1 MAEQETLHDDQRIG
15 PVDPALHGLWKRYVE
30 DGRIRDGEW
39 LRACES
45 GEFVGTCRHCGDY
58 LVPRRPMRVGSRW
71 DYEAECRDQ
80 TRESRVDGHRVVTG
94 CGHTIAAPGGRLR
107 KPQPQ
112 RTGA

>member
-1 MAEQETLHDDQRIG
+1 MAEQEAM
-15 PVDPALHGLWKRYVE
+15 PVDTTFNPAVHGLWKRFVDNYQ
-30 DGRIRDGEW
+30 IRDPEW

-71 DYEAECRDQ
+71 DYEAECRSTLQ
-80 TRESRVDGHRVVTG
+80 ESRVDGQRVVTG
-94 CGHTIAAPGGRLR
+94 CGATVCAPGGRLF
-107 KPQPQ
+107 KPKTA